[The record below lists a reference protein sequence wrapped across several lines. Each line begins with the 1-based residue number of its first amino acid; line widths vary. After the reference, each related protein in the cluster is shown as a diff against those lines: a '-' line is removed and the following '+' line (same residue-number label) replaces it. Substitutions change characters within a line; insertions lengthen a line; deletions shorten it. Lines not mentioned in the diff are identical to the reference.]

1 MSELLDIPRQ
11 YRVALA
17 GKASLLLALFL
28 VFLGLTA
35 AIALRDGLHWA
46 LKIPLGGFFALT
58 TLFLA
63 WTTWLAGADVI
74 FGKAIKVSGAQ
85 PLPSR
90 RAGISFRLA
99 DGGTAEYL
107 LVNQWKPTEKDRK
120 YGLTIGRWSHVI
132 IEEPRDEGP
141 SEPLSSHWRKESA
154 QPKS

>member
-1 MSELLDIPRQ
+1 VSEPVEIPRK

-17 GKASLLLALFL
+17 GKAALLAALFL

-35 AIALRDGLHWA
+35 GVALREGLNI
-46 LKIPLGGFFALT
+46 LFKIPLGAFFALCT
-58 TLFLA
+58 WFLG
-63 WTTWLAGADVI
+63 WTTWLAGADVL

-90 RAGISFRLA
+90 RSGISFKLA

-107 LVNQWKPTEKDRK
+107 LVNTWAPTAKDRK
-120 YGLTIGRWSHVI
+120 YGLTIGRYSHVI

-141 SEPLSSHWRKESA
+141 AEPLKRA
-154 QPKS
+154 